1 VPDRYD
7 RPAFWTV
14 LLDDLE
20 AWLKADAGVVVL
32 LTKAD
37 GVDVAQ
43 GLTPTIPAPCVR
55 LLRGDE
61 GEQPLTGYRFDS
73 IPQQVAV
80 DLALCAQSEVPAT
93 RDSKLSARSSWDALG
108 TLEAAVLA
116 SLRRYFSP
124 ERDLSATLGAPFWGT
139 VKNITPTDGSY
150 WPVVGSTISILLN
163 RKG

>member
-1 VPDRYD
+1 MLDRFD

-20 AWLKADAGVVVL
+20 AWLKADTAVAAL
-32 LTKAD
+32 LTKPD

-43 GLTPTIPAPCVR
+43 GITPVVPAPCVR

-61 GEQPLTGYRFDS
+61 GEQPLTAYRFDS

-80 DLALCAQSEVPAT
+80 DLALCTQAASPAS
-93 RDSKLSARSSWDALG
+93 RDGKLSARASWDALG
-108 TLEAAVLA
+108 ALEAAVLA
-116 SLRRYFSP
+116 ALRRYFAP
-124 ERDLSATLGAPFWGT
+124 ERNLSSILGAPFAAS
-139 VKNITPTDGSY
+139 VPSITPTDSSY

>member
-1 VPDRYD
+1 MLDRFD

-20 AWLKADAGVVVL
+20 AWLKADTAVAAL
-32 LTKAD
+32 LTKPD

-43 GLTPTIPAPCVR
+43 GITPVVPAPCVR

-61 GEQPLTGYRFDS
+61 GEQPLTAYRFDS

-80 DLALCAQSEVPAT
+80 DLALCTQAASPAS
-93 RDSKLSARSSWDALG
+93 RDGKLSARASWDALG
-108 TLEAAVLA
+108 ALEAAVLA
-116 SLRRYFSP
+116 ALRRYFAP
-124 ERDLSATLGAPFWGT
+124 ERDLSTTLGVPFWGA
-139 VKNITPTDGSY
+139 VKTITPTDSSY